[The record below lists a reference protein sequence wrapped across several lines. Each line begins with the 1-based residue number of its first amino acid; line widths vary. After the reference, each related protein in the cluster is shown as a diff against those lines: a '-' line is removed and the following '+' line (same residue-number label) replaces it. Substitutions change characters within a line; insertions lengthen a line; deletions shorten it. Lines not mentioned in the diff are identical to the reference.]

1 MKSAKTKQL
10 ARALVESGKEH
21 DCFEQLI
28 ADLKDVDRKINNNPD
43 LARYLTD
50 KQVEFENKKKALQQI
65 FQDFISAKTFNF
77 IFLLIKSQKLKA
89 LNEIIISAEK
99 INKEFSGVTEVVI
112 ESAGAINSEQE
123 KQIEKI
129 IKEKLARDVLVKQI
143 INKDLI
149 AGICLRIGDMVIDCS
164 LYGKMMRLKQ
174 RIENIE

>member
-50 KQVEFENKKKALQQI
+50 KQVEFENKKKALRHI

-77 IFLLIKSQKLKA
+77 VFLLIKAQKLKA
-89 LNEIIISAEK
+89 LNEIIVSAEK
-99 INKEFSGVTEVVI
+99 MNKESSGVVEVVI
-112 ESAGAINSEQE
+112 ESACAIKPEQE

-129 IKEKLARDVLVKQI
+129 IGEKLNQEVLVKQL

-149 AGICLRIGDMVIDCS
+149 AGICLRIGDMVIDSS
-164 LYGKMMRLKQ
+164 LHGKMMRLKR
-174 RIENIE
+174 RIDQIE